1 MKNLSSKNKIG
12 SALILAAGLL
22 FFSSCATMPEGA
34 TVVKPFD
41 QKKFLGEWYE
51 IARMDYRFEK
61 NLINVT
67 ANYSLKD
74 DGNIK
79 VVNKGYDTVK
89 KEWKMVEGKAK
100 FRKDPDKA
108 ALKVSFF
115 GPFYSGYN
123 VLAIDN
129 NYTYALIAG
138 DDLSLLWILSRS
150 KEIPDSVKAEYLKIA
165 EELGYKTSELTWV
178 TQNDD
183 PK

>member
-1 MKNLSSKNKIG
+1 MNKSSLKFRFG
-12 SALILAAGLL
+12 TALIIAFML
-22 FFSSCATMPEGA
+22 FLISSCATMPEGA

-41 QKKFLGEWYE
+41 KKQFLGKWYE

-67 ANYSLKD
+67 AVYSLKE

-79 VVNKGYDTVK
+79 VINKGYDTIK

-100 FRKDPDKA
+100 FRNAPDEA

-123 VLAIDN
+123 VLAIDK

-138 DDLSLLWILSRS
+138 NDLELLWILSRS
-150 KEIPDSVKAEYLKIA
+150 KVIPESVKAEYLKIA
-165 EELGYKTSELTWV
+165 ENLGYKTSQLTWV
-178 TQNDD
+178 TQNN
-183 PK
+183 KTE